1 MENKSRNLTQDSQV
15 KKFGRMKEVPGRWT
29 VLLIGNLGKI
39 VSFRIGKPLLVA
51 SMACIAVIMTIVIC
65 SVFSYNSLR
74 LENKELT
81 KDLDTL
87 RAKLETAGNVEEKA
101 LVGLVALEDGAKHA
115 PKKTGIASDR
125 KAKDLASKIKKPKP
139 AVTQTAKEKPP
150 ETPKPA
156 AGQTARKKESET
168 PSPAAEVPQPTQAE
182 KEKVAPP
189 ASSANVVVT
198 NLEIRRK
205 ADGNSFEFKFSLK
218 KVQGESGK
226 IAGYTF
232 VVLKPEE
239 GSREATIRA
248 FPWSP
253 LKDGMPAIF
262 KRGQYF
268 SISRFKYVSGTFAD
282 VSTMEH
288 FKTATVYVYS
298 NTGDLLVEEVFE
310 VGKIFQ
316 S

>member
-1 MENKSRNLTQDSQV
+1 M
-15 KKFGRMKEVPGRWT
+15 
-29 VLLIGNLGKI
+29 
-39 VSFRIGKPLLVA
+39 
-51 SMACIAVIMTIVIC
+51 
-65 SVFSYNSLR
+65 
-74 LENKELT
+74 
-81 KDLDTL
+81 DLDTL
-87 RAKLETAGNVEEKA
+87 RAKLETAGNAKENA
-101 LVGLVALEDGAKHA
+101 LVGLVALEDGANHTA
-115 PKKTGIASDR
+115 KKTGTASDR
-125 KAKDLASKIKKPKP
+125 KAKDVASIIKKPKP

-150 ETPKPA
+150 ETPEPA
-156 AGQTARKKESET
+156 AGQTARKEESET
-168 PSPAAEVPQPTQAE
+168 TSPVAEVPQSTRAE
-182 KEKVAPP
+182 KDKVAPP
-189 ASSANVVVT
+189 ASSANIEVN

-205 ADGNSFEFKFSLK
+205 ADGNAFEFKFSLK
-218 KVQGESGK
+218 KVHGGSGK
-226 IAGYTF
+226 IAGHTF

-253 LKDGMPAIF
+253 LKDGMPAII

-268 SISRFKYVSGTFAD
+268 SISRFKYVSGTFVD

-298 NTGDLLVEEVFE
+298 DTGDLLVEEVFE

>member
-1 MENKSRNLTQDSQV
+1 MENQSRNIAQDSQV
-15 KKFGRMKEVPGRWT
+15 KSRGRTHEVPGRWT
-29 VLLIGNLGKI
+29 VLLIGDLGKI

-51 SMACIAVIMTIVIC
+51 STACIAVIFAGVIC
-65 SVFSYNSLR
+65 SVLFYNSIR

-101 LVGLVALEDGAKHA
+101 LVGLVALEDGANQTA
-115 PKKTGIASDR
+115 KKTGTASDR
-125 KAKDLASKIKKPKP
+125 KAKDVASIIKKPRP
-139 AVTQTAKEKPP
+139 AVTQTARE
-150 ETPKPA
+150 E
-156 AGQTARKKESET
+156 ESET
-168 PSPAAEVPQPTQAE
+168 TSPVAEVPQPTQAE
-182 KEKVAPP
+182 KDKVAPP
-189 ASSANVVVT
+189 ASSANIVVN

-205 ADGNSFEFKFSLK
+205 ADGNAFEFKFSLK
-218 KVQGESGK
+218 KVHGERGK

-239 GSREATIRA
+239 GSRETTIRP

-268 SISRFKYVSGTFAD
+268 SITRFKFVSGAFAD

-298 NTGDLLVEEVFE
+298 DTGDLLVEEVFE